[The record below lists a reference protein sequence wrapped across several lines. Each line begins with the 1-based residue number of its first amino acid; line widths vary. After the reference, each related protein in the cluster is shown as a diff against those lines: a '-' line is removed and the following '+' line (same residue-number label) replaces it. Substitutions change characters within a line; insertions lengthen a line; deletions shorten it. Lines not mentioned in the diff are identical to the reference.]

1 MSKFPDPTKEYAG
14 APVTGAIDLSRS
26 IAETPNEAVGEVGQ
40 PVPLANEPPPLY
52 TAPPSPTSPTESS
65 IPAPSVVPSKRNV
78 VGSHL
83 IPIAIGILALVL
95 LLVFGFSVL
104 PKLFKKSAPITLNYW
119 GLWEPTSV
127 IQSVIAEYEA
137 SHPNI
142 KINYTLQSSK
152 NYRSRM
158 LATTGQASAPDII
171 RIHNT
176 WLPMLRKNLSP
187 APDTLLKVSDLAD
200 YYPVVQKDFVL
211 GNKIYALPL
220 EIDGLALI
228 YNVDIF
234 DAEGLSPPSDWN
246 SLRKIAFDLTK
257 TNAETGIIE
266 RAGVAL
272 GTTNNVDNWSDILG
286 LLILQNSGNPGRPSE
301 VAVQEALTFY
311 TTISLKDKSWDASQP
326 SSVYAFATGTVAMIF
341 APAWQVAEIKVIN
354 PELNF
359 AIAPVPVLPTSNVA
373 WASYWGEAVPATS
386 KHPAEAWEFIKYL
399 GSSVALQ
406 QMYAGAS
413 QIRPIGEPYPLISL
427 SSTLA
432 SDPLAGAYVSQGPKY
447 SSWYLASRTYDEGI
461 NDQLI
466 KYYEDAINSING
478 GSSVGAILKTLEA
491 GVAQV
496 LAKYPEAK

>member
-1 MSKFPDPTKEYAG
+1 MSKFPDPTKNYDAT
-14 APVTGAIDLSRS
+14 PVTGAIDLSDNPPSSAVTSAQVPLYSAPRSVAQTPS
-26 IAETPNEAVGEVGQ
+26 IAEGPT
-40 PVPLANEPPPLY
+40 PPP
-52 TAPPSPTSPTESS
+52 TP
-65 IPAPSVVPSKRNV
+65 IAPSSRPFRNF
-78 VGSHL
+78 
-83 IPIAIGILALVL
+83 IPLAIGILAIIL
-95 LLVFGFSVL
+95 LLVLGFSLL

-127 IQSVIAEYEA
+127 VQSVIAEYEA

-142 KINYTLQSSK
+142 KINYTLQSPK

-158 LATTGQASAPDII
+158 LAAAGQSSAPDII

-176 WLPMLRKNLSP
+176 WLPMLRKDLSP
-187 APDTLLKVSDLAD
+187 APDTILKVSDLSD
-200 YYPVVQKDFVL
+200 YYPVMQKDFVL
-211 GNKIYALPL
+211 GNKIYGLPL
-220 EIDGLALI
+220 EVDGLALI
-228 YNVDIF
+228 YNVDMF
-234 DAEGLSPPSDWN
+234 EEAGLSPPSDWN
-246 SLRKIAFDLTK
+246 TLRKIAFDLTR
-257 TNAETGIIE
+257 TNPETGIIE

-272 GTTNNVDNWSDILG
+272 GTTGNIDHWSDILG

-359 AIAPVPVLPTSNVA
+359 RIAPVPILPTSDVA
-373 WASYWGEAVPATS
+373 WASYWGEAVPATC
-386 KHPAEAWEFIKYL
+386 KYPEAAWEFIKYL
-399 GSSVALQ
+399 GSSPALQ

-413 QIRPIGEPYPLISL
+413 AIRPIGEPYPLVSL

-447 SSWYLASRTYDEGI
+447 SSWYLASRTYDEGL

-478 GSSVGAILKTLEA
+478 GSSVGA
-491 GVAQV
+491 
-496 LAKYPEAK
+496 